1 MTFHYSIYLHIN
13 LHLCRIIG
21 YLVNIFFHGI
31 MYSYVL
37 VSINLYRSKNNSIS
51 KFLIIIQWFLAILIP
66 LFLNQIDFKI
76 KEKLCYINKI
86 FLMILNILT
95 GLFLPV
101 IFILIFN
108 LYVQKFRTNVN
119 RTYQICRRQT
129 IEFFSVSFLGW
140 GISIFISILN
150 RYYVISDDIYL
161 MILSFPSI
169 SLLILSLLIKYWNKS
184 SKKSFRN
191 SLSST
196 TIRFSQPININ
207 FIQ

>member
-1 MTFHYSIYLHIN
+1 
-13 LHLCRIIG
+13 
-21 YLVNIFFHGI
+21 

-37 VSINLYRSKNNSIS
+37 VSINLNRSKNNSIS
-51 KFLIIIQWFLAILIP
+51 KFLIIIQWFLTILIP

-76 KEKLCYINKI
+76 KGKFCYINKI

-101 IFILIFN
+101 IFMLIFN
-108 LYVQKFRTNVN
+108 LYVQKF

-140 GISIFISILN
+140 GISTLISILN
-150 RYYVISDDIYL
+150 RYYVIPDDIYL

-169 SLLILSLLIKYWNKS
+169 SLLIKYWNKS

>member
-1 MTFHYSIYLHIN
+1 
-13 LHLCRIIG
+13 
-21 YLVNIFFHGI
+21 

-51 KFLIIIQWFLAILIP
+51 KFLIIIQWFLAIFIP

-76 KEKLCYINKI
+76 KEKFCYINKI
-86 FLMILNILT
+86 FLTILNILT